1 MEIPAA
7 KAPVMH
13 RMPVQL
19 RFRDIDM
26 FGHVNNN
33 VYFEVMDTAKA
44 QFYADVHGGN
54 LNPKVI
60 GLVVVH
66 VECDFH
72 QPTLLGEPIEVT
84 TGMFRVSERS
94 VSLEQRVIN
103 SQTGAVKCTSITI
116 LAGFDPKT
124 MQGAPVPPIYGEYF
138 SQFAPN

>member
-1 MEIPAA
+1 
-7 KAPVMH
+7 MH

-33 VYFEVMDTAKA
+33 VYLELMDTAKA

-66 VECDFH
+66 IECDFH
-72 QPTLLGEPIEVT
+72 NPTLLNEPVEVT
-84 TGMFRVSERS
+84 TGMFRVTERS
-94 VSLEQRVIN
+94 VGLEQRVVN
-103 SQTGAVKCTSITI
+103 SKTGQVKCSCTTI
-116 LAGFDPKT
+116 LAGFDPIT
-124 MQGAPVPPIYGEYF
+124 MQGAPVPAIYSEYYN
-138 SQFAPN
+138 SHVR